1 MPSLQEYASRLDLG
15 TFTFPEPGPLASAND
30 DDSDE
35 ADHSSKYG
43 EGADDHGSK
52 LVRTARMSLGQ
63 SCFETIP
70 RGPNKSPSGKIRTCH

>member
-43 EGADDHGSK
+43 EGADDHGSNTGEDSKDVSGTK
-52 LVRTARMSLGQ
+52 LFRNHSARPQ
-63 SCFETIP
+63 QVAEW
-70 RGPNKSPSGKIRTCH
+70 